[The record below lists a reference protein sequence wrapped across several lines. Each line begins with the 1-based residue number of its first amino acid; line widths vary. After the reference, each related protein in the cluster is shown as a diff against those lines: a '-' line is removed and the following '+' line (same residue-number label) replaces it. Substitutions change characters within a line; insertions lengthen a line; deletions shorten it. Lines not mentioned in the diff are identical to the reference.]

1 MADNNK
7 EIIKSGV
14 YEDDDPTAELEA
26 LPEPVSGEIEAD
38 RGVEADSDDN
48 IFDFAG
54 HDTKFGDAG
63 EAVASLESGF
73 QSCAET
79 IKVLQFQTEEPQQ
92 GSTGFQKEVKVLEAT
107 INRITEDL
115 KLAHEE
121 QFHTSE
127 LLKKRDMEI
136 DSLRSQLTDKEQT
149 LKALA
154 QQIADVK
161 NKEQELESKSE
172 AESADAKPAFINHY
186 EQDVEELRTTS
197 STDTPRGE
205 AKEESQELALLVPV
219 NCNGS
224 SEHQIRKGRQ
234 SLGSSPD
241 NDIRIKSEFTSRH
254 HAQIISSSTNSILRD
269 LNSTNGTYV
278 NSKRIKRHA
287 LRNGD
292 SITIGKNS
300 FKYVEQNLGSS
311 DYRKTALKQHI

>member
-7 EIIKSGV
+7 EIIESGV

-48 IFDFAG
+48 IFDFAE
-54 HDTKFGDAG
+54 HDTKFGDVD
-63 EAVASLESGF
+63 EAVVSFESGF

-92 GSTGFQKEVKVLEAT
+92 GSTGFQKEVNVLEAM
-107 INRITEDL
+107 INRITEEL

-127 LLKKRDMEI
+127 SLKKRDKEI
-136 DSLRSQLTDKEQT
+136 ESLRSQLTDKEQT
-149 LKALA
+149 LRELA
-154 QQIADVK
+154 QQIADAK
-161 NKEQELESKSE
+161 NKEQEL
-172 AESADAKPAFINHY
+172 ESADAKPAFINHY
-186 EQDVEELRTTS
+186 EQDVEELHTTS

-205 AKEESQELALLVPV
+205 AKEESQELALLVPI
-219 NCNGS
+219 NGNGS
-224 SEHQIRKGRQ
+224 SQHPIRKGRQ

-292 SITIGKNS
+292 SITIGKNR
-300 FKYVEQNLGSS
+300 FKYVAQNLGSS
-311 DYRKTALKQHI
+311 DYRKTALKQHP

>member
-14 YEDDDPTAELEA
+14 YEDNDPTAELDA

-48 IFDFAG
+48 IFDFAE
-54 HDTKFGDAG
+54 HDTKFGDADK
-63 EAVASLESGF
+63 AVVSFESGF
-73 QSCAET
+73 RSCAET
-79 IKVLQFQTEEPQQ
+79 IEVLQFQPEEPQQ
-92 GSTGFQKEVKVLEAT
+92 ESTEFQKEVKVLEAM
-107 INRITEDL
+107 INRITEEL
-115 KLAHEE
+115 KLAYEE

-127 LLKKRDMEI
+127 LLKKRDKEI
-136 DSLRSQLTDKEQT
+136 ESLRSKMTDKEQT
-149 LKALA
+149 LKELA
-154 QQIADVK
+154 QQIAAAK
-161 NKEQELESKSE
+161 NKEQELESE
-172 AESADAKPAFINHY
+172 AESADVKPTFINHY
-186 EQDVEELRTTS
+186 QQDVEELRTTS

-219 NCNGS
+219 NGNGS
-224 SEHQIRKGRQ
+224 SEHPIRKGRQ

-241 NDIRIKSEFTSRH
+241 NDIRIKSKFTSRH

-292 SITIGKNS
+292 SITIGKNR
-300 FKYVEQNLGSS
+300 FKYVAQKLGSS
-311 DYRKTALKQHI
+311 DYRKTALKQHP

>member
-1 MADNNK
+1 MADNNI
-7 EIIKSGV
+7 EINKSGA
-14 YEDDDPTAELEA
+14 YEDDDPTVELEA
-26 LPEPVSGEIEAD
+26 LPEPISGEIEAD

-63 EAVASLESGF
+63 EAVVSLESGF

-92 GSTGFQKEVKVLEAT
+92 GSTGFQKEVNVLEAM
-107 INRITEDL
+107 INRITEEL

-121 QFHTSE
+121 QFHTSK
-127 LLKKRDMEI
+127 LLKKRDKEI
-136 DSLRSQLTDKEQT
+136 ESLRSQMTDKEQT
-149 LKALA
+149 LKELA
-154 QQIADVK
+154 QQIADAK
-161 NKEQELESKSE
+161 NKEHELES
-172 AESADAKPAFINHY
+172 ESADAKLAFINHY
-186 EQDVEELRTTS
+186 EQDVEELHTTS

-219 NCNGS
+219 NGNGS
-224 SEHQIRKGRQ
+224 SEHPIRKGRQ

-254 HAQIISSSTNSILRD
+254 HAQIISNSTNSILRD

-292 SITIGKNS
+292 SITIGKNR
-300 FKYVEQNLGSS
+300 FKYVKQNSGSP
-311 DYRKTALKQHI
+311 DQGKAAREEHT